1 MFGLGTPEI
10 LLITLAILILFGGK
24 KLPEMLGGLGKGIR
38 NFKKNLNASEEDDP
52 KKIDSTQDKPQP

>member
-10 LLITLAILILFGGK
+10 LLITIVVLVLFGGK

-38 NFKKNLNASEEDDP
+38 NFKKNLNEPSADDS
-52 KKIDSTQDKPQP
+52 KKIEPPQDPS